1 MMKTYSELKD
11 LSSFID
17 RFQYLKLHGI
27 VGAETFGL
35 DRYLNQVFYRSK
47 EWKEIRRKVIIRDNG
62 CDLGIPD
69 REIAKGDTLMIH
81 HINPITLD
89 DIIRRDPKLFDLD
102 NLICCSEKTHRAIHY
117 GDENLVVMDVQ
128 ERRAGDTCPWTT
140 L

>member
-11 LSSFID
+11 LPSFID

-69 REIAKGDTLMIH
+69 REIVKGDTLMIH

>member
-11 LSSFID
+11 LPSFID

-35 DRYLNQVFYRSK
+35 ARYLNQVFYRSK

>member
-11 LSSFID
+11 LPSFID

>member
-11 LSSFID
+11 LPSFVD

-69 REIAKGDTLMIH
+69 REIAKGDVLMIH

-89 DIIRRDPKLFDLD
+89 DILRRDPKLFDLD

-117 GDENLVVMDVQ
+117 GDENLVVMDVT
-128 ERRAGDTCPWTT
+128 ERKAGDTCPWMTS
-140 L
+140 

>member
-11 LSSFID
+11 LPSFVD

-69 REIAKGDTLMIH
+69 REIAKGDALMIH

-89 DIIRRDPKLFDLD
+89 DILRRDPKLFDLD

-117 GDENLVVMDVQ
+117 GDENLVVMDVT
-128 ERRAGDTCPWTT
+128 ERKAGDTCPWMTS
-140 L
+140 